1 MLTALK
7 CPHCS
12 AALPTPTPGAS
23 FLQCTFCGGVAQL
36 AMPAAAPATPV
47 AAREP
52 QPVVPSGP
60 TRDDLKRFVDAF
72 TAATSAGEPFVS
84 ALQAA
89 ARATLAGFGDQTAMT
104 LGVAHLAIDFE
115 RDSGAKVQR
124 DGLVVSRLAEGWYK
138 AVYEVSRGGSTEI
151 NLPFL
156 TATESGPKH
165 LSRTLTAADMARM
178 TSGPPAPA
186 APPPEP
192 VAPAPAPEPEP
203 KKKKKK
209 GWFW

>member
-1 MLTALK
+1 MVTALK

-23 FLQCTFCGGVAQL
+23 FLQCSFCGGVAQL
-36 AMPAAAPATPV
+36 AAPTAAPVAPV

-52 QPVVPSGP
+52 QPVVPNGP
-60 TRDDLKRFVDAF
+60 TRDDLERFVAAF
-72 TAATSAGEPFVS
+72 TAAIGAGQPFAS
-84 ALQAA
+84 ALQSA
-89 ARATLAGFGDQTAMT
+89 ARATLAGFGDQTAMAF
-104 LGVAHLAIDFE
+104 GVAHLAVDFE
-115 RDSGAKVQR
+115 RDSGAKVQH
-124 DGLVVSRLAEGWYK
+124 DGRVVSRLAEAWYK
-138 AVYEVSRGGSTEI
+138 AVNEVARGGSTEI

-165 LSRTLTAADMARM
+165 LSRTVTAADLARM
-178 TSGPPAPA
+178 TSGPPGPG

-192 VAPAPAPEPEP
+192 VAPAPEPEP
-203 KKKKKK
+203 KKKK